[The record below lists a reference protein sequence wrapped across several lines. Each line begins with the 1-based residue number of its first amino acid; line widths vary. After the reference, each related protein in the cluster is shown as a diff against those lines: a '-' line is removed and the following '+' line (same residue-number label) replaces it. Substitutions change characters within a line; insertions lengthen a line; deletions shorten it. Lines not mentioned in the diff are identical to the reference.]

1 MKERIQPADFPLID
15 RQRPVNDCVPDV
27 VFLRESLEVIL
38 PWRANEFGGYGM
50 HRGNYRRR
58 EVWRLLLRKEV
69 AGFAKIR

>member
-1 MKERIQPADFPLID
+1 
-15 RQRPVNDCVPDV
+15 
-27 VFLRESLEVIL
+27 
-38 PWRANEFGGYGM
+38 M